1 MSGVSDA
8 RGRREQDR
16 DRSDRHD
23 RREDRDRGRDRS
35 GDGRRDARRDSDR
48 SGDGWRDARRDR
60 WDRSRSRDHSRR
72 ASPSYAPAPVAG
84 PPIRLGFDGGP
95 PLGLPPWQPKEER
108 KRRDERP
115 NSNSNNLEER
125 RQQREAAEVD
135 IWPPSPTQPTGSP
148 EPVKSTKR
156 RSRRYASETDDSEDE
171 YERRR
176 RRRKR
181 RERRE
186 RERERERS
194 ASLTRV
200 EHDEPEVGPVAPA
213 EYDVQVDR
221 DAYARLLPGEGA
233 AMAAFVQKGERIPRR
248 GEIGL
253 DPAKIASYEAAGF
266 VMSGSRHQ
274 RMNAVRQRKEAQV
287 VSAEE
292 KRAALVAQRD
302 QAQAREG
309 AIISQFRE
317 MVDERLQVEERLDR
331 ERERERERERD
342 RRR

>member
-1 MSGVSDA
+1 MASV
-8 RGRREQDR
+8 
-16 DRSDRHD
+16 HP
-23 RREDRDRGRDRS
+23 
-35 GDGRRDARRDSDR
+35 
-48 SGDGWRDARRDR
+48 
-60 WDRSRSRDHSRR
+60 SRLGLVPKEHHSSR
-72 ASPSYAPAPVAG
+72 ASPSYAPAPTAG

-115 NSNSNNLEER
+115 NSNSNLEER

-135 IWPPSPTQPTGSP
+135 IWPPSPSQPAGSP
-148 EPVKSTKR
+148 ELVKSTKR

-186 RERERERS
+186 RERERS
-194 ASLTRV
+194 ASLPRV

-213 EYDVQVDR
+213 EYDVQLDR
-221 DAYARLLPGEGA
+221 DAYTRLLPGEGA

-331 ERERERERERD
+331 ERERERERD
-342 RRR
+342 RRK